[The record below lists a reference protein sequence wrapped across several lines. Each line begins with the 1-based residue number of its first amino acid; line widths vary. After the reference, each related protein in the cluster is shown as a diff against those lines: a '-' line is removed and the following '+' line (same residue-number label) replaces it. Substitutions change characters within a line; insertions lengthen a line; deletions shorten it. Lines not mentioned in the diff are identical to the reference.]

1 MTKLA
6 GELMN
11 ILTRVI
17 VCALYKMCMLL
28 TRAEWQGFALEKY
41 WRGLYTTLHIKKM
54 CALEQVE
61 YVIPYFLCIS
71 YLSYHHD

>member
-1 MTKLA
+1 MWRNVIFMTKLA

-17 VCALYKMCMLL
+17 VCALYKMYMLL

-41 WRGLYTTLHIKKM
+41 W
-54 CALEQVE
+54 
-61 YVIPYFLCIS
+61 
-71 YLSYHHD
+71 